1 MSSIVRP
8 SMRGAL
14 FLMWTARAIG
24 PSSASMRHWIARY
37 RKTRRGSGCALQTS
51 AAAKK
56 AKTTPDA
63 VNRWT
68 KYPRARCAGVTPGA
82 SGIVLCATAEG
93 ALVTCED
100 PPVEAE
106 LAAAS
111 STPRPLAHVSVLLAF
126 LLALGLLLHD
136 LVRVLVVLGL
146 RRRLRLLRGGFG
158 VAAQLDQHRKVIGS
172 DVLAH
177 AQVDQLELVGM
188 KHVVQR
194 EAEDSAVRA

>member
-37 RKTRRGSGCALQTS
+37 RKTRRGSGCALQIS

-68 KYPRARCAGVTPGA
+68 KYPRLRCAGVTPGA

-93 ALVTCED
+93 AV
-100 PPVEAE
+100 AG
-106 LAAAS
+106 AS
-111 STPRPLAHVSVLLAF
+111 STPRPLAHVSVLLA
-126 LLALGLLLHD
+126 LLLTLRLLLHD

-146 RRRLRLLRGGFG
+146 RRRLRLLRGGLG
-158 VAAQLDQHRKVIGS
+158 VAAQLDQHRKVIRA
-172 DVLAH
+172 DVVAH
-177 AQVDQLELVGM
+177 AQVDQL
-188 KHVVQR
+188 
-194 EAEDSAVRA
+194 